1 MVGTV
6 APASGVIGIGG
17 PDGGADAPVAT
28 RAIQTFTIPRSFTAA
43 TGNPVPAQLSAAADK
58 VLPGVVSIVSRLASQ
73 NASAAGTGMVL
84 KSSGEVLTNNHVIA
98 DAATITVTV
107 TSTGRSYPA
116 SVIGTNPTDD
126 VAVLRLQGASGLATV
141 PIGDSSKAG
150 VGNSVAAVGNA
161 EGGSPDVVSG
171 RITALNQ
178 SITATD
184 PGGGNAEDLSG
195 LIKTD
200 VAIKPGFSGGPLVSA
215 AGDVIGMDTAA
226 TAFNEYL
233 PTGMRAGYAI
243 PINHA
248 ISVATALISG
258 KTTGKA
264 TSAAHL
270 ESLGSAAG
278 IKADGVRVR
287 ITHVATTRASTTR
300 ATGNTVLTGVHERDL
315 RADPSTTGPLGAPG
329 RPWPGSPGPAPKADP
344 ASHGRR
350 PARRRPVRPATPTA
364 GSDRNRM

>member
-1 MVGTV
+1 MVV
-6 APASGVIGIGG
+6 AATPASSVIGG
-17 PDGGADAPVAT
+17 PGGGANTPVAD

-43 TGNPVPAQLSAAADK
+43 ANTNPVSAQLSAAADK

-98 DAATITVTV
+98 DAAAITVTV
-107 TSTGRSYPA
+107 ASTGRSYQA
-116 SVIGTNPTDD
+116 SVVGTNTTDD

-141 PIGDSSKAG
+141 PIGDSAKAG
-150 VGNSVAAVGNA
+150 VGDSVAAVGNA
-161 EGGSPDVVSG
+161 DGGSPAVVSG

-184 PGGGNAEDLSG
+184 PGGGNAEELSG

-243 PINHA
+243 PISHA
-248 ISVATALISG
+248 ISIATALTSG
-258 KTTGKA
+258 
-264 TSAAHL
+264 TSAKAAPAARL
-270 ESLGSAAG
+270 ESLGSLGSTAG
-278 IKADGVRVR
+278 IEAHSVQVR
-287 ITHVATTRASTTR
+287 ITR
-300 ATGNTVLTGVHERDL
+300 ATGNSVLTGVHERDL
-315 RADPSTTGPLGAPG
+315 RAGASATSPLGAPG
-329 RPWPGSPGPAPKADP
+329 QAWPGSPGPAPKAGP
-344 ASHGRR
+344 ARRGRR
-350 PARRRPVRPATPTA
+350 PAGRRRVRSAVPAVGA
-364 GSDRNRM
+364 LRMP